1 MLSDSVDLK
10 LMTPNYACSPKIHHL
25 ISIVPFLSDY
35 IIVHIVAVAHSNN
48 KYSNA
53 GSSLQN
59 AAR

>member
-1 MLSDSVDLK
+1 
-10 LMTPNYACSPKIHHL
+10 
-25 ISIVPFLSDY
+25 LSDY